1 MRFESDLLL
10 WLLLA
15 VPPALLAFFW
25 WAWRQRERLLG
36 QFIEPRLL
44 AGLTAGVSATR
55 RKWKLALLLAA
66 VALLI
71 VTLARPQW
79 GFTWEETRQRGLD
92 IVIAIDTSKSMLAED
107 IAPNR
112 LTRAKL
118 AALDL
123 MQQAQSD
130 RLGLVAFAGGAFLMC
145 PLTIDDGAFRQ
156 CVDALDVETIPSGG
170 TALTEAI
177 DIARSAFK
185 EDPDS
190 YKILVLFSDGED
202 HDERAAAAAEEA
214 AKAGLRIFTIGIGT
228 AEGEMVRLKDAKGR
242 TDFVRDDAG
251 NVVKSK
257 LNEPLLQEVAQ
268 KGNGFYLPLRGAKT
282 MDTLYEQG
290 LAPLPKSESQA
301 RLVKRYFER
310 YHWPLALAIGLLV
323 AEIFLRERRR
333 LPKPASVAATAT
345 LLLCL
350 LSAGTAQASVSS
362 AQRAYQA
369 GKFEEARKQYDALLK
384 KKADDPR
391 LHFNAGA
398 AAYRDGQFAEAAE
411 RFEKATT
418 ARDLKLQQSAFYN
431 RGNTLYQLGE
441 RAEEPDKKREAWEQ
455 SLEDFEATLKLNAQD
470 ADAKNN
476 LEFVKR
482 KLEELKQEQQKQDQ
496 KKPPVKP
503 SEEAKQAKAKA
514 DEAVA
519 RRAYDKALEIMEDQ
533 LKRDA
538 TTQYYADYIKR
549 LHEVT
554 NVQTNTSR

>member
-170 TALTEAI
+170 TALAEAI

-202 HDERAAAAAEEA
+202 HDERAAVAAEEA

-418 ARDLKLQQSAFYN
+418 ARDLKLQQSAYYN

-496 KKPPVKP
+496 KKPPLKP

>member
-170 TALTEAI
+170 TALAEAI

-202 HDERAAAAAEEA
+202 HDERAAVAAEEA

-496 KKPPVKP
+496 KKPPLKP